1 MNDERETIPRYMKGR
16 HRQRLWGRS
25 TKPQEIFHGDAD
37 ALAEENLG
45 KSISPFAKIFIVV
58 VLGAIILGSFA
69 VGKYPIP
76 PADLLATVWNFIFNP
91 ELVDP
96 QMKVALFNIRLPRV
110 LVVVLVGAA
119 LSVAGAT
126 YQGMFRNPLVSP
138 DLLGASAGASLG
150 ACLALVLDMPS
161 SMVQLFAFGG
171 GMLAVACVL
180 WLNRVIH
187 YDELLGLVLGG
198 IMVSTLFQSGV
209 SLMKFLADSEDK
221 LPEITFW
228 LMGGFSRVDQYDLF
242 AIALP
247 MLAGFA
253 VLMLERWK
261 LNALSFGE
269 EEARSLGINVSR
281 VRLVVIFA
289 STLIVSVSVA
299 VAGVV
304 GWVGLVIPHLARA
317 VVGPNY
323 RSLVPA
329 SMIIGASYLLL
340 VDDLC
345 RMLLSLEI
353 PIGILTSIIGVPFF
367 IIIFKHN
374 MKGW

>member
-1 MNDERETIPRYMKGR
+1 MPLGKEHRVNHRTERPENCTRRIAAEGPSSVDDE
-16 HRQRLWGRS
+16 
-25 TKPQEIFHGDAD
+25 
-37 ALAEENLG
+37 LAEQKLG
-45 KSISPFAKIFIVV
+45 KPLSLWAKAGILAALVIIIV
-58 VLGAIILGSFA
+58 ASFS

-76 PADLLATVWNFIFNP
+76 PSELIPAILNSIFNP
-91 ELVDP
+91 EAVDP
-96 QMKVALFNIRLPRV
+96 QTQTALFNIRLPRI
-110 LVVVLVGAA
+110 LVVVMVGAA
-119 LSVAGAT
+119 LAAAGAA

-161 SMVQLFAFGG
+161 TMVQVFAFVG
-171 GMLAVACVL
+171 GMVAVGCVV
-180 WLNRVIH
+180 WLNRVIR

-198 IMVSTLFQSGV
+198 ILISTLFQSGV
-209 SLMKFLADSEDK
+209 SLLKFLADSNDK

-228 LMGGFSRVDQYDLF
+228 LMGGFSRVDQNDLF
-242 AIALP
+242 AIVIP
-247 MLAGFA
+247 MATGFG

-269 EEARSLGINVSR
+269 EEARSLGINISR

-299 VAGVV
+299 VSGVV

-317 VVGPNY
+317 IVGPNY
-323 RSLVPA
+323 RALIPA
-329 SMIIGASYLLL
+329 SMFIGASYLLL

-353 PIGILTSIIGVPFF
+353 PIGILTAIIGVPFF
-367 IIIFKHN
+367 IVIFKHN

>member
-1 MNDERETIPRYMKGR
+1 MPLGKEHRVNHRTERPENCTRRIAAEGPSSVDDE
-16 HRQRLWGRS
+16 
-25 TKPQEIFHGDAD
+25 
-37 ALAEENLG
+37 LAEQKLG
-45 KSISPFAKIFIVV
+45 KPLSLWAKAGILAALVIIIV
-58 VLGAIILGSFA
+58 ASFS

-76 PADLLATVWNFIFNP
+76 PSELIPAILNSIFNP
-91 ELVDP
+91 EAVDP
-96 QMKVALFNIRLPRV
+96 QTQTALFNIRLPRI
-110 LVVVLVGAA
+110 LVVVMVGAA
-119 LSVAGAT
+119 LAAAGAA

-161 SMVQLFAFGG
+161 TMIQVFAFVG
-171 GMLAVACVL
+171 GMVAVGCVV
-180 WLNRVIH
+180 WLNRVIR

-198 IMVSTLFQSGV
+198 ILISTLFQSGV
-209 SLMKFLADSEDK
+209 SLLKFLADSNDK

-228 LMGGFSRVDQYDLF
+228 LMGGFSRVDQNDLF
-242 AIALP
+242 AIVIP
-247 MLAGFA
+247 MAAGFG

-261 LNALSFGE
+261 LNTLSFGE
-269 EEARSLGINVSR
+269 EEARSLGINISR

-299 VAGVV
+299 VSGVV

-317 VVGPNY
+317 IVGPNY
-323 RSLVPA
+323 RALIPA
-329 SMIIGASYLLL
+329 SMFIGASYLLL

-353 PIGILTSIIGVPFF
+353 PIGILTAIIGVPFF
-367 IIIFKHN
+367 IVIFKHN

>member
-1 MNDERETIPRYMKGR
+1 MNHHTKRPKRCAQRAETGEMPSVDDE
-16 HRQRLWGRS
+16 
-25 TKPQEIFHGDAD
+25 
-37 ALAEENLG
+37 LAEQKLG
-45 KSISPFAKIFIVV
+45 KPLSIWAKAGILVA
-58 VLGAIILGSFA
+58 LLAIIVASFS

-76 PADLLATVWNFIFNP
+76 PSELVPAVFNSIFNP
-91 ELVDP
+91 EAVDL
-96 QMKVALFNIRLPRV
+96 QTQTALLNIRLPRI
-110 LVVVLVGAA
+110 LVVVMVGAA
-119 LSVAGAT
+119 LAAAGAA

-161 SMVQLFAFGG
+161 TMVQLFAFAG
-171 GMLAVACVL
+171 GMAAVGCVV
-180 WLNRVIH
+180 WLNRVIR

-198 IMVSTLFQSGV
+198 ILVSTLFQSGV
-209 SLMKFLADSEDK
+209 SLLKFLADSNDK

-228 LMGGFSRVDQYDLF
+228 LMGGFSRVDQNDLF
-242 AIALP
+242 AIILP
-247 MLAGFA
+247 MVAGFG

-299 VAGVV
+299 VSGVV

-317 VVGPNY
+317 IVGPNY
-323 RSLVPA
+323 RALIPA
-329 SMIIGASYLLL
+329 SMFIGASYLLL

-345 RMLLSLEI
+345 RMLLSLEM
-353 PIGILTSIIGVPFF
+353 PIGVLTAIIGVPFF
-367 IIIFKHN
+367 IVIFKHN

>member
-1 MNDERETIPRYMKGR
+1 MNEHSACRKARRRQERLEKDMLLDDDDRAEQKFGR
-16 HRQRLWGRS
+16 GISPWAKAG
-25 TKPQEIFHGDAD
+25 I
-37 ALAEENLG
+37 ALALVG
-45 KSISPFAKIFIVV
+45 IVT
-58 VLGAIILGSFA
+58 ASFS
-69 VGKYPIP
+69 VGKYPIAP
-76 PADLLATVWNFIFNP
+76 DELIRTIANSIFDPAA
-91 ELVDP
+91 VDP
-96 QMKVALFNIRLPRV
+96 QTQAALFNIRLPRI
-110 LVVVLVGAA
+110 LVVVMVGAA
-119 LSVAGAT
+119 LAAAGAA

-150 ACLALVLDMPS
+150 ACLALVLGLPS
-161 SMVQLFAFGG
+161 TGVQAFAFVG
-171 GMLAVACVL
+171 GMAAVGCVV
-180 WLNRVIH
+180 WLNRIIR

-198 IMVSTLFQSGV
+198 ILVSTLFQSGV
-209 SLMKFLADSEDK
+209 SLLKFLADSNDK

-228 LMGGFSRVDQYDLF
+228 LMGGFSRVDQNDLL
-242 AIALP
+242 AIIVP
-247 MLAGFA
+247 MAAGFG

-269 EEARSLGINVSR
+269 EEARSLGIDVSR

-299 VAGVV
+299 VSGVV

-317 VVGPNY
+317 IVGPNY
-323 RSLVPA
+323 RALIPA
-329 SMIIGASYLLL
+329 SMFIGASYLLL

-353 PIGILTSIIGVPFF
+353 PIGILTAIIGVPFF
-367 IIIFKHN
+367 IVIFKHN

>member
-1 MNDERETIPRYMKGR
+1 MPLGKEHRVNHRTERPENCTRRIAAEGPSSVDDE
-16 HRQRLWGRS
+16 
-25 TKPQEIFHGDAD
+25 
-37 ALAEENLG
+37 LAEQKLG
-45 KSISPFAKIFIVV
+45 KPLSLWAKAGILAALVIIIV
-58 VLGAIILGSFA
+58 ASFS

-76 PADLLATVWNFIFNP
+76 PSELIPAILNSIFNP
-91 ELVDP
+91 EAVDP
-96 QMKVALFNIRLPRV
+96 QTQTALFNIRLPRI
-110 LVVVLVGAA
+110 LVVVMVGAA
-119 LSVAGAT
+119 LAAAGAA

-161 SMVQLFAFGG
+161 TMVQVFAFVG
-171 GMLAVACVL
+171 GMVAVGCVV
-180 WLNRVIH
+180 WLNRVIR

-198 IMVSTLFQSGV
+198 ILISTLFQSGV
-209 SLMKFLADSEDK
+209 SLLKFLADSNDK

-228 LMGGFSRVDQYDLF
+228 LMGGFSRVDQNDLF
-242 AIALP
+242 AIVIP
-247 MLAGFA
+247 MAAGFG

-269 EEARSLGINVSR
+269 EEARSLGINISR

-299 VAGVV
+299 VSGVV

-317 VVGPNY
+317 IVGPNY
-323 RSLVPA
+323 RALIPA
-329 SMIIGASYLLL
+329 SMFIGASYLLL

-353 PIGILTSIIGVPFF
+353 PIGILTAIIGVPFF
-367 IIIFKHN
+367 IVIFKHN

>member
-1 MNDERETIPRYMKGR
+1 MPLGKEHRVNHRTERPENCTRRIAAEGPSSVDDE
-16 HRQRLWGRS
+16 
-25 TKPQEIFHGDAD
+25 
-37 ALAEENLG
+37 LAEQKLG
-45 KSISPFAKIFIVV
+45 KPLSLWAKAGILAALVIIIV
-58 VLGAIILGSFA
+58 ASFS

-76 PADLLATVWNFIFNP
+76 PSELIPAILNSIFNP
-91 ELVDP
+91 EAVDP
-96 QMKVALFNIRLPRV
+96 QTQTALFNIRLPRI
-110 LVVVLVGAA
+110 LVVVMVGAA
-119 LSVAGAT
+119 LAAAGAA

-161 SMVQLFAFGG
+161 TMVQVFAFVG
-171 GMLAVACVL
+171 GMVAVGCVV
-180 WLNRVIH
+180 WLNRVIR

-198 IMVSTLFQSGV
+198 ILISTLFQSGV
-209 SLMKFLADSEDK
+209 SLLKFLADSNDK

-228 LMGGFSRVDQYDLF
+228 LMGGFSRVDQNDLF
-242 AIALP
+242 AIVIP
-247 MLAGFA
+247 MAAGFG

-299 VAGVV
+299 VSGVV

-317 VVGPNY
+317 IVGPNY
-323 RSLVPA
+323 RALIPA
-329 SMIIGASYLLL
+329 SMFIGASYLLL

-353 PIGILTSIIGVPFF
+353 PIGILTAIIGVPFF
-367 IIIFKHN
+367 IVIFKHN

>member
-1 MNDERETIPRYMKGR
+1 MKNRIACRRKCGEQAPPKTRSFSDDE
-16 HRQRLWGRS
+16 
-25 TKPQEIFHGDAD
+25 
-37 ALAEENLG
+37 LAEQKLG
-45 KSISPFAKIFIVV
+45 KPLSFWAKACIFAALVV
-58 VLGAIILGSFA
+58 IIIASFS
-69 VGKYPIP
+69 VGKYPIS
-76 PADLLATVWNFIFNP
+76 PAELIQTISNSIFNP
-91 ELVDP
+91 AAVDP
-96 QMKVALFNIRLPRV
+96 QMQTALFNIRLPRI
-110 LVVVLVGAA
+110 LVVVMVGAA
-119 LSVAGAT
+119 LAAAGSA

-161 SMVQLFAFGG
+161 TGVQLFAFAG
-171 GMLAVACVL
+171 GMVAVGCVV
-180 WLNRVIH
+180 WLNRAIR

-198 IMVSTLFQSGV
+198 ILVSTLFQSGV
-209 SLMKFLADSEDK
+209 SLLKFLADSNDK

-228 LMGGFSRVDQYDLF
+228 LMGGFSRVDQNDLF
-242 AIALP
+242 AIIIP
-247 MLAGFA
+247 MAAGFG

-289 STLIVSVSVA
+289 STLIVSVAVA
-299 VAGVV
+299 VSGVV

-317 VVGPNY
+317 IVGPNY
-323 RSLVPA
+323 RALIPA
-329 SMIIGASYLLL
+329 SMFIGASYLLL

-353 PIGILTSIIGVPFF
+353 PIGILTAIIGVPFF
-367 IIIFKHN
+367 IVIFKHN

>member
-1 MNDERETIPRYMKGR
+1 MPLGKEHRVNHRTERPENCTRRIAAEGPSSVDDE
-16 HRQRLWGRS
+16 
-25 TKPQEIFHGDAD
+25 
-37 ALAEENLG
+37 LAEQKLG
-45 KSISPFAKIFIVV
+45 KPLSLWAKAGILAALVIIIV
-58 VLGAIILGSFA
+58 ASFS

-76 PADLLATVWNFIFNP
+76 PSELIPAILNSIFNP
-91 ELVDP
+91 EAVDP
-96 QMKVALFNIRLPRV
+96 QTQTALFNIRLPRI
-110 LVVVLVGAA
+110 LVVVMVGAA
-119 LSVAGAT
+119 LAAAGAA

-150 ACLALVLDMPS
+150 TCLALVLDMPS
-161 SMVQLFAFGG
+161 TMVQVFAFVG
-171 GMLAVACVL
+171 GMVAVGCVV
-180 WLNRVIH
+180 WLNRVIR

-198 IMVSTLFQSGV
+198 ILISTLFQSGV
-209 SLMKFLADSEDK
+209 SLLKFLADSNDK

-228 LMGGFSRVDQYDLF
+228 LMGGFSRVDQNDLF
-242 AIALP
+242 AIVIP
-247 MLAGFA
+247 MAAGFG

-269 EEARSLGINVSR
+269 EEARSLGINISR

-299 VAGVV
+299 VSGVV

-317 VVGPNY
+317 IVGPNY
-323 RSLVPA
+323 RALIPA
-329 SMIIGASYLLL
+329 SMFIGASYLLL

-353 PIGILTSIIGVPFF
+353 PIGILTAIIGVPFF
-367 IIIFKHN
+367 IVIFKHN